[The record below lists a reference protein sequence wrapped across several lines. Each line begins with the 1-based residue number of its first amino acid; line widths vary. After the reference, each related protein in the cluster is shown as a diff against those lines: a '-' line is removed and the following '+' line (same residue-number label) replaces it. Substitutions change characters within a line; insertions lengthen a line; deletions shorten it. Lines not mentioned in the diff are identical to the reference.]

1 MGKQRRV
8 INWGGQAAAIEESTN
23 SNACHAIGDCDGNQ
37 AETLMESTV
46 SYACH
51 TIRNCD

>member
-37 AETLMESTV
+37 AETLME
-46 SYACH
+46 Y
-51 TIRNCD
+51 IKY